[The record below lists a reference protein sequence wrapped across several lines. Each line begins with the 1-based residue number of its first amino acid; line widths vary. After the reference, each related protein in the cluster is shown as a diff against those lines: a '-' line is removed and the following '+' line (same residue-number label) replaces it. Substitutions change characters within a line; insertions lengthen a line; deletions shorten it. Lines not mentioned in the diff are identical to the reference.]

1 MLFNDA
7 EKKIIMSR
15 GYDFVERIINFLNKI
30 GYEFKNEIL
39 LIIAGTNNDILSS
52 IEEFIKKDYI
62 NSEFVRNNIN
72 VLLPSNDLDEVSYN
86 LLTRNMNLLLDKGIN
101 IKGLDSDGMDF
112 YVSSTELI
120 EDSLSVIEESKVN
133 IKTRNLKNYNFLG
146 EEDLKGKINNLKEL
160 GISINSN
167 IEVLNSD
174 INIIKRIKLC
184 NSLGISIYDENNK
197 IKKDILNKDLFF
209 VPDSKIDEY
218 VNEKTLVLN

>member
-1 MLFNDA
+1 
-7 EKKIIMSR
+7 MSR
-15 GYDFVERIINFLNKI
+15 GFDFVERIVDFLNKI

-52 IEEFIKKDYI
+52 MEEFIKNDYI
-62 NSEFVRNNIN
+62 TYEFVKNNIN
-72 VLLPSNDLDEVSYN
+72 VLLPSNDIDEISYN

-101 IKGLDSDGMDF
+101 IKGLDSDGMSF
-112 YVSSTELI
+112 YVSSTKLI
-120 EDSLSVIEESKVN
+120 EDNLSTIEESKVN

-146 EEDLKGKINNLKEL
+146 EEELMSKINGLKEL
-160 GISINSN
+160 GVNINSN

>member
-1 MLFNDA
+1 
-7 EKKIIMSR
+7 MSR

-39 LIIAGTNNDILSS
+39 LIIAGTNNDILSG

-120 EDSLSVIEESKVN
+120 EDNLSVIEESKVN

>member
-1 MLFNDA
+1 
-7 EKKIIMSR
+7 MS
-15 GYDFVERIINFLNKI
+15 LKM
-30 GYEFKNEIL
+30 KIL
-39 LIIAGTNNDILSS
+39 LIIAGTNNDILSG

-120 EDSLSVIEESKVN
+120 EDNLSVIEESKVN

-167 IEVLNSD
+167 IEST
-174 INIIKRIKLC
+174 
-184 NSLGISIYDENNK
+184 K
-197 IKKDILNKDLFF
+197 IVI
-209 VPDSKIDEY
+209 
-218 VNEKTLVLN
+218 

>member
-1 MLFNDA
+1 
-7 EKKIIMSR
+7 MSR

-39 LIIAGTNNDILSS
+39 LIIAGTNNDIISK

-62 NSEFVRNNIN
+62 NREFVRNNIN

-209 VPDSKIDEY
+209 VSDSKIDEY

>member
-1 MLFNDA
+1 M
-7 EKKIIMSR
+7 
-15 GYDFVERIINFLNKI
+15 
-30 GYEFKNEIL
+30 
-39 LIIAGTNNDILSS
+39 
-52 IEEFIKKDYI
+52 
-62 NSEFVRNNIN
+62 
-72 VLLPSNDLDEVSYN
+72 PSNDLDEVSYN

-120 EDSLSVIEESKVN
+120 EDNLSVIEESKVN
-133 IKTRNLKNYNFLG
+133 IKTRNYFLG

>member
-120 EDSLSVIEESKVN
+120 EDNLSVIEESKVN